1 MENPHHVVIVGGGF
15 GGLHAAKTLH
25 RAPVDVTLVDKRN
38 FHLFQPLLYQVA
50 TGALSPANIAS
61 PLRSIFK
68 RQKNVNVLLIDVDGF
83 DVSNNK
89 IIYAEG
95 TLSYDSLIVAAGVG
109 HSYFGNDSW
118 ERMAPGLKSIEEA
131 TEIRRRILLAFE
143 LAERENDPQ
152 LVKELLTFVIV
163 GAGPTGVELAGAIKE
178 IAMYT
183 LANDFRTVSPSD
195 AEVILIEGND
205 RVLPPFPEKL
215 SEEAKQSLV
224 RLGVKVMTETRVT
237 NITRDDVTVLHAG
250 NTSVIKTKTVLW
262 AAGVGPTKL
271 TRALAEATGAELD
284 RAGRI
289 VVEPDLSIKGHPN
302 IYVVG
307 DMCSF
312 THQSGKPLPGVAQ
325 VAVQQGRHAAKTVLR
340 RLQGKETE
348 PFHYRDLGNLATI
361 GRGAAVADIGRL
373 KLSGFVAWLIWLF
386 VHLMHL
392 VQFQNR
398 MLVFMQWAWSYLTWN
413 RAARLI
419 TGGRQR
425 YEAKYEPPV

>member
-1 MENPHHVVIVGGGF
+1 METPHHVVIVGGGF

-68 RQKNVNVLLIDVDGF
+68 RQKNVNVLLIDVQNF
-83 DVSNNK
+83 DIAESEIV
-89 IIYAEG
+89 YAEG

-143 LAERENDPQ
+143 LAERENDPR

-183 LANDFRTVSPSD
+183 LAHDFRTVSPSD
-195 AEVILIEGND
+195 AEVILIEGHP

-215 SEEAKQSLV
+215 
-224 RLGVKVMTETRVT
+224 
-237 NITRDDVTVLHAG
+237 
-250 NTSVIKTKTVLW
+250 
-262 AAGVGPTKL
+262 
-271 TRALAEATGAELD
+271 
-284 RAGRI
+284 
-289 VVEPDLSIKGHPN
+289 
-302 IYVVG
+302 
-307 DMCSF
+307 
-312 THQSGKPLPGVAQ
+312 
-325 VAVQQGRHAAKTVLR
+325 
-340 RLQGKETE
+340 
-348 PFHYRDLGNLATI
+348 
-361 GRGAAVADIGRL
+361 
-373 KLSGFVAWLIWLF
+373 
-386 VHLMHL
+386 
-392 VQFQNR
+392 
-398 MLVFMQWAWSYLTWN
+398 
-413 RAARLI
+413 
-419 TGGRQR
+419 
-425 YEAKYEPPV
+425 

>member
-1 MENPHHVVIVGGGF
+1 MADPHHVVIVGGGF

-25 RAPVDVTLVDKRN
+25 RAPVEVTLVDKRN

-89 IIYAEG
+89 IVYAEG

-109 HSYFGNDSW
+109 HSYFGNDGW

-183 LANDFRTVSPSD
+183 LAHDFRTVSPSD
-195 AEVILIEGND
+195 AEVVLIEGHP

-215 SEEAKQSLV
+215 SEEAKRSLL

-237 NITRDDVTVLHAG
+237 NITRDEVTVLHEG
-250 NTSVIKTKTVLW
+250 NTSTIKTKTVLW
-262 AAGVGPTKL
+262 AAGVGSTKL

-289 VVEPDLSIKGHPN
+289 VVEPDLSIKNHPN

-307 DMCSF
+307 DMCCY
-312 THQSGKPLPGVAQ
+312 THQGGKPLPGVAQ
-325 VAVQQGRHAAKTVLR
+325 VAVQQGRHAAKMVLR
-340 RLQGKETE
+340 KIDGKVTT

-361 GRGAAVADIGRL
+361 GRGAAVADIGGM
-373 KLSGFVAWLIWLF
+373 KLSGIFAWLIWLF
-386 VHLMHL
+386 VHLMNL

-425 YEAKYEPPV
+425 YEAKYEPPA

>member
-1 MENPHHVVIVGGGF
+1 METPHHVVIVGGGF

-68 RQKNVNVLLIDVDGF
+68 RQKNVNVLLIDVQNF
-83 DVSNNK
+83 DIAKGEIV
-89 IIYAEG
+89 YAEG

-183 LANDFRTVSPSD
+183 LAHDFRTVSPSD
-195 AEVILIEGND
+195 AEVILIEGHP

-215 SEEAKQSLV
+215 SEEAKQSLL

-237 NITRDDVTVLHAG
+237 NITRDEVTVQQG
-250 NTSVIKTKTVLW
+250 ENVSTIKTKTVLW
-262 AAGVGPTKL
+262 AAGVGTTKL
-271 TRALAEATGAELD
+271 TRALAEATGAEVD

-307 DMCSF
+307 DMCCY
-312 THQSGKPLPGVAQ
+312 THQDGKPLPGVAQ
-325 VAVQQGRHAAKTVLR
+325 VAVQQGRHAAKMVLR
-340 RLQGKETE
+340 RLEGKTTE
-348 PFHYRDLGNLATI
+348 PFHYRDLGNMATI
-361 GRGAAVADIGRL
+361 GRGAAVAAIGSVT
-373 KLSGFVAWLIWLF
+373 LSGVIAWLIWLF

-425 YEAKYEPPV
+425 YEAKYEPPA